1 MTYQREFIDRLRIA
15 VVGVGSHSYR
25 NILPTLHHLP
35 VSLTALC
42 DVDEPLVRRTA
53 EEYGVPA
60 YTDSTQMYAETQLDA
75 VLICVGAE
83 QHPKLAIQAFEAGL
97 HVWLEKPPGMSV
109 DDVAA
114 MQAAVGN
121 RTCGVGF
128 KKAYL
133 PAIRKAK
140 ELMATDD
147 FGLLRSMLAVY
158 PVSIPAGG
166 AEVIADRRRSKWLS
180 NGCHPIAALLELGG
194 KVRQVRA
201 LLGPGDNAV
210 GSVHLDFVNGAVGT
224 LFLADGFP
232 AGCPVERYDVV
243 GDRRAIT
250 IDDSSTVTY
259 HRGIPYQYSRQT
271 DFTGPGT
278 ATGSVVWRTANHL
291 ASLESSAMAVQ
302 GMYDELLDFC
312 AAVLDDRPLRT
323 GDLGFAADV
332 MRIYEAAIVS
342 DGQPIDVVSPDQSVT
357 R

>member
-1 MTYQREFIDRLRIA
+1 MTYQREFTERLRIA

-25 NILPTLHHLP
+25 NVLPTLHFLP
-35 VSLTALC
+35 VSLRAVC
-42 DVDEPLVRRTA
+42 DLNEALVRRTA
-53 EEYGVPA
+53 DEYGVPA
-60 YTDSTQMYAETQLDA
+60 YTDAIQMYAEIELDA

-83 QHPKLAIQAFEAGL
+83 QHPTLAMQAFEAGL

-109 DDVAA
+109 EDVQAMLVAA
-114 MQAAVGN
+114 DG

-140 ELMATDD
+140 ELMSADD
-147 FGLLRSMLAVY
+147 FGLLRSILAVY

-166 AEVIADRRRSKWLS
+166 ASVIAEKRRSKWLS

-194 KVRQVRA
+194 RVRQVRA

-224 LFLADGFP
+224 LFLAAGFP
-232 AGCPVERYDVV
+232 SGFPVERYDAI
-243 GDRRAIT
+243 GDGRAIT
-250 IDDSSTVTY
+250 IDDSATVAY

-278 ATGSVVWRTANHL
+278 TTGSVMWRAAHHL
-291 ASLESSAMAVQ
+291 ASLEGSAMAIQ

-312 AAVLDDRPLRT
+312 TAVLDGRPLQSC
-323 GDLGFAADV
+323 DLEFALDV
-332 MRIYEAAIVS
+332 TRIYEAAIVS
-342 DGQPIDVVSPDQSVT
+342 GGEPVDVTSPSGAEV